1 MFRWK
6 VRGGRW
12 GRQAMLALLA
22 SLLFT
27 LSFTLFQYAFWWPVL
42 TEDPT
47 LAWGGIFQGRT
58 FAELAMPMLA
68 FGALLG
74 GVFWPLFLL
83 TPRLLLPP
91 LFAVLWLWQT
101 DETAFVTATASTW
114 QPLEILYAFVLPHVH
129 WLLVTLGPALW
140 LIWSLGRSLLVPAA
154 DGR

>member
-1 MFRWK
+1 MEGE
-6 VRGGRW
+6 GGCW

-27 LSFTLFQYAFWWPVL
+27 LSFTLFQYASWWPVL

-47 LAWGGIFQGRT
+47 LAWGGVFQGST
-58 FAELAMPMLA
+58 FAELVMPMLA
-68 FGALLG
+68 FGA
-74 GVFWPLFLL
+74 FWPLFLL

-101 DETAFVTATASTW
+101 YETATASTW

-129 WLLVTLGPALW
+129 WLLVTLGPTLW
-140 LIWSLGRSLLVPAA
+140 LAWSLGRSLLVPAA

>member
-1 MFRWK
+1 MEGE
-6 VRGGRW
+6 GGCW

-27 LSFTLFQYAFWWPVL
+27 LSFTLFQYASWWPVL

-47 LAWGGIFQGRT
+47 LAWGGVFQGRT
-58 FAELAMPMLA
+58 FAELVMPMLA
-68 FGALLG
+68 FGA
-74 GVFWPLFLL
+74 FWPLFLL
-83 TPRLLLPP
+83 IPRLLLPP

-101 DETAFVTATASTW
+101 YETATASTW
-114 QPLEILYAFVLPHVH
+114 QPLAILYAFVLPHVH

-140 LIWSLGRSLLVPAA
+140 LAWSLGRSLLVPAA

>member
-1 MFRWK
+1 MEGE
-6 VRGGRW
+6 GGCW

-27 LSFTLFQYAFWWPVL
+27 LSFTLFQYASWWPVL

-47 LAWGGIFQGRT
+47 LAWGGVFQGST
-58 FAELAMPMLA
+58 FAELVMPMLA
-68 FGALLG
+68 FGA
-74 GVFWPLFLL
+74 FWPLFLL

-101 DETAFVTATASTW
+101 YETATASTW

-140 LIWSLGRSLLVPAA
+140 LAWSLGRSLLVPAA

>member
-1 MFRWK
+1 MEGE
-6 VRGGRW
+6 GGCW

-27 LSFTLFQYAFWWPVL
+27 LSFTLFQYASWWPVL

-47 LAWGGIFQGRT
+47 LAWGGVFQGRT
-58 FAELAMPMLA
+58 FAELVMPMLA
-68 FGALLG
+68 FGA
-74 GVFWPLFLL
+74 FWPLFLL

-101 DETAFVTATASTW
+101 YETATASTW

>member
-1 MFRWK
+1 MEGE
-6 VRGGRW
+6 VGCW

-27 LSFTLFQYAFWWPVL
+27 LSFTLFQYASWWPVL

-47 LAWGGIFQGRT
+47 LAWGGVFQGST
-58 FAELAMPMLA
+58 FAELVMLMLA
-68 FGALLG
+68 FGA
-74 GVFWPLFLL
+74 FWPLFLL

-101 DETAFVTATASTW
+101 YETATASTW

-129 WLLVTLGPALW
+129 WLLVTLGPTLW
-140 LIWSLGRSLLVPAA
+140 LAWSLGRSLLVPAA

>member
-1 MFRWK
+1 MEGE
-6 VRGGRW
+6 GGCW

-27 LSFTLFQYAFWWPVL
+27 LSFTLFQYASWWPVL

-47 LAWGGIFQGRT
+47 LAWGGVFQGRT
-58 FAELAMPMLA
+58 FAELVMPMLA
-68 FGALLG
+68 FGA
-74 GVFWPLFLL
+74 FWPLFLL

-101 DETAFVTATASTW
+101 YETATASTW

-129 WLLVTLGPALW
+129 WLLVTLGPTLW
-140 LIWSLGRSLLVPAA
+140 LAWSLGRSLLVPAA

>member
-1 MFRWK
+1 MEGE
-6 VRGGRW
+6 GGCW

-27 LSFTLFQYAFWWPVL
+27 LSFTLFQYASWWPVL

-47 LAWGGIFQGRT
+47 LAWGGVFQGST
-58 FAELAMPMLA
+58 FAELVMPMLA
-68 FGALLG
+68 FGA
-74 GVFWPLFLL
+74 FWPLFLL

-101 DETAFVTATASTW
+101 YETATASTW

>member
-6 VRGGRW
+6 VRGGCW

-27 LSFTLFQYAFWWPVL
+27 LSFTLFQYASWWPVL

-47 LAWGGIFQGRT
+47 LAWGGVFQGST
-58 FAELAMPMLA
+58 FAELVMLMLA
-68 FGALLG
+68 FGA
-74 GVFWPLFLL
+74 FWPLFLL

-101 DETAFVTATASTW
+101 YETATASTW
-114 QPLEILYAFVLPHVH
+114 QPLEILYAFVLSHVH

>member
-6 VRGGRW
+6 VRGGCW

-27 LSFTLFQYAFWWPVL
+27 LSFTLFQYASWWPVL

-47 LAWGGIFQGRT
+47 LAWGGVFQGST
-58 FAELAMPMLA
+58 FAELVMLMLA
-68 FGALLG
+68 FGA
-74 GVFWPLFLL
+74 FWPLFLL

-101 DETAFVTATASTW
+101 YETATASTW

-140 LIWSLGRSLLVPAA
+140 LAWSLGRSLLVPAA

>member
-47 LAWGGIFQGRT
+47 LAWGGVFQGRT
-58 FAELAMPMLA
+58 FAELVMPMLA
-68 FGALLG
+68 FGA
-74 GVFWPLFLL
+74 FWPLFLL

-91 LFAVLWLWQT
+91 LFAVLWLWKT
-101 DETAFVTATASTW
+101 YETATASTW

-129 WLLVTLGPALW
+129 WLLVTLGPTLW
-140 LIWSLGRSLLVPAA
+140 LAWSLGRSLLVPAA

>member
-1 MFRWK
+1 
-6 VRGGRW
+6 
-12 GRQAMLALLA
+12 MLALLA

-27 LSFTLFQYAFWWPVL
+27 LSFTLFQYASWWPVL

-47 LAWGGIFQGRT
+47 LAWGGVFQGRT
-58 FAELAMPMLA
+58 FAELVMPMLA
-68 FGALLG
+68 FGA
-74 GVFWPLFLL
+74 FWPLFLL

-101 DETAFVTATASTW
+101 YETATASTW

-129 WLLVTLGPALW
+129 WLLVTLGPTLW
-140 LIWSLGRSLLVPAA
+140 LAWSLGRSLLVPAA